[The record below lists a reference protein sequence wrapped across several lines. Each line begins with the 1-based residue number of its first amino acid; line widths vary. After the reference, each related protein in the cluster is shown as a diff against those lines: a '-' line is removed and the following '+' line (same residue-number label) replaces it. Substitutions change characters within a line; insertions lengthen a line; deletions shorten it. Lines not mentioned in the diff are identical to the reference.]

1 MELSAQSVK
10 KSNLTENNNT
20 SDVENTNEFKN
31 ANCLICMES
40 LQSKKEHMELVRL
53 VPCMHAMCNEC
64 FFLFA
69 KKLNTDK
76 CPSCTQ
82 TI

>member
-1 MELSAQSVK
+1 
-10 KSNLTENNNT
+10 
-20 SDVENTNEFKN
+20 
-31 ANCLICMES
+31 MES
-40 LQSKKEHMELVRL
+40 LEHLIHEKEHAELVRL
-53 VPCMHAMCNEC
+53 VPCLHAMCNEC

-82 TI
+82 TIQHYQVTTRQLGNGQFTDNKSFSDLLD